1 MGSQQENQLRSAQ
14 GRDWPVAGTQAGT
27 LVTITYQWST
37 PAPLTVLLS
46 HAPAVKQGIF
56 CLGSASEDVGL

>member
-14 GRDWPVAGTQAGT
+14 GRDWPAGTQAGT
-27 LVTITYQWST
+27 LVTITYQWRHRRHLQSHSVMLL
-37 PAPLTVLLS
+37 PLQS
-46 HAPAVKQGIF
+46 IF